1 MAVAVLMAII
11 GAAAAVAAAAP
22 APALMLRRSAPLKEL
37 KPLKKLDSARFT
49 KRSGVPEFGLLG
61 LPGWS
66 APTYSTA
73 ISSLICCSIKTCS
86 MEMPLSVCRVYY
98 TNVRLGSPSKQ
109 YSLQVD
115 TGSDL
120 MWVSCSSCTGCPATD
135 DDGIT
140 FDFYSPNSSSTS
152 SNISCDDDRCGDA
165 IKEGHSVCQSSDSPT
180 NQCGYE
186 VAYAGAATS
195 GYYVSDTIH
204 FDTVMGNG
212 SEQVASSSASVL
224 FGCSISRSS
233 YLQTDGIVG
242 FGKNAPSVVLQLN
255 SQGVSPKSFS
265 HCLTSSE
272 DGGGILVLGEVAEQG
287 LEFTPLVS
295 SQPRYNL
302 NMEGISVNG
311 ENIPINPSLFT
322 TSNTQGTFVDSGTSL
337 SYLAD
342 GIFDPVI
349 NAVSSSYRRHIH
361 VEEPITDYKFSL
373 LPNLTLHFED
383 GAQMRVGPEN
393 YLLRKGASSKGEKE
407 DILCVGFL
415 RSKDLDGY
423 QHITILGDIVLRDK
437 IFVYNLEKMRLG
449 WVDYNCSLLDKTTVS
464 VVSGSFRRH
473 TLSYCGEL
481 IAILL
486 VAVINIGII
495 APWRLDI

>member
-1 MAVAVLMAII
+1 MRRAAAAGAMAVAVLMAII

-61 LPGWS
+61 LPG
-66 APTYSTA
+66 
-73 ISSLICCSIKTCS
+73 
-86 MEMPLSVCRVYY
+86 VYY

-361 VEEPITDYKFSL
+361 VEEPITD
-373 LPNLTLHFED
+373 
-383 GAQMRVGPEN
+383 
-393 YLLRKGASSKGEKE
+393 
-407 DILCVGFL
+407 
-415 RSKDLDGY
+415 
-423 QHITILGDIVLRDK
+423 
-437 IFVYNLEKMRLG
+437 
-449 WVDYNCSLLDKTTVS
+449 
-464 VVSGSFRRH
+464 
-473 TLSYCGEL
+473 
-481 IAILL
+481 
-486 VAVINIGII
+486 
-495 APWRLDI
+495 

>member
-37 KPLKKLDSARFT
+37 KPLRKLDSARFT

-61 LPGWS
+61 LPG
-66 APTYSTA
+66 
-73 ISSLICCSIKTCS
+73 
-86 MEMPLSVCRVYY
+86 VYY

-135 DDGIT
+135 DDGIP

-152 SNISCDDDRCGDA
+152 SNISCADDRCRDA
-165 IKEGHSVCQSSDSPT
+165 IKEGHSVCRSSNSPT

-272 DGGGILVLGEVAEQG
+272 DGGGILVLGEIAEQG

-311 ENIPINPSLFT
+311 ENIQINPSLFT

-349 NAVSSSYRRHIH
+349 NAIDNATPELRVFDQDGELCFIVPSRS
-361 VEEPITDYKFSL
+361 KFSL
-373 LPNLTLHFED
+373 LPNLTLHFE
-383 GAQMRVGPEN
+383 GGGQMRVGPEN

-407 DILCVGFL
+407 DVLCIGFL

-423 QHITILGDIVLRDK
+423 QHITILGETIYSR
-437 IFVYNLEKMRLG
+437 YNLQVNSILG
-449 WVDYNCSLLDKTTVS
+449 RVIMNFDSMLLN
-464 VVSGSFRRH
+464 R
-473 TLSYCGEL
+473 
-481 IAILL
+481 
-486 VAVINIGII
+486 
-495 APWRLDI
+495 